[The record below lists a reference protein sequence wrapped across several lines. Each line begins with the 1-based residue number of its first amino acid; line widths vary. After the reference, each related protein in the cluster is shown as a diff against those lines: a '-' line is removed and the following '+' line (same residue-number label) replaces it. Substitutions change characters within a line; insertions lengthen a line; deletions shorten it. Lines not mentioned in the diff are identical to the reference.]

1 MGARKISDKKRKL
14 IVADYITSQSY
25 REVARKYKVAANTVR
40 NIVAADKNIEQYCT
54 QKKEENTQSVLEYM
68 GTQAQRTKSL
78 LDKLLAAM
86 EDKAGTLDMFTNIR
100 DLATAYGIVV
110 DKELKFAEMRYLTAG
125 RHKKSEVDGLSRSLM
140 ELAGELDG
148 D

>member
-1 MGARKISDKKRKL
+1 MALDDKTRKK
-14 IVADYITSQSY
+14 IVADYIECQNY
-25 REVARKYKVAANTVR
+25 REVARKYGVHHSTVKR
-40 NIVAADKNIEQYCT
+40 IAEERDSEEIIQKAT

-68 GTQAQRTKSL
+68 GTQAQRTKGL
-78 LDKLLAAM
+78 LDKLLTAM
-86 EDKAGTLDMFTNIR
+86 EDKAGALDMFTNIR

-110 DKELKFAEMRYLTAG
+110 DKELKFAEMKYLTAG
-125 RHKKSEVDGLSRSLM
+125 RHQKSEVDGLSRSLM